1 MNISLTG
8 SHGFIGSHLLQY
20 LYDHN
25 HTVECWDSK
34 IGQYIENF
42 KLSSN
47 TQLVIHLAALADVR
61 ASLQNPNLY
70 WKTNVEATK
79 KIFDKCASRNI
90 KVIYAS
96 SSTAREWWRN
106 PYAITKKV
114 CEQMAPENSC
124 GMRFSTVWGDGAR
137 PTMLIP
143 RIKSRTLTYATEHV
157 RDFIHVSDIVS
168 AIDIIIKKGCLGI
181 VDIGSG
187 HATRVDQLV
196 AKHSINVP
204 IQLGDDTEQDENV
217 LLSSSLRALGWAPKI
232 NVMDVDLHKI

>member
-8 SHGFIGSHLLQY
+8 SHGFIGSHLLKN
-20 LYDHN
+20 LYDQG

-34 IGQYIENF
+34 IGQDIKHFE
-42 KLSSN
+42 LSQD

-61 ASLQNPNLY
+61 ASLQQPDLY
-70 WKTNVEATK
+70 WQTNVEATK
-79 KIFDKCASRNI
+79 KIFNKCAERNI

-124 GMRFSTVWGDGAR
+124 GMRFSTVWGNGAR

-143 RIKSRTLTYATEHV
+143 RIKSRTLTYATKHI

-168 AIDIIIKKGCLGI
+168 AINIIIKKGCLGI

-196 AKHSINVP
+196 AKHGIDVP
-204 IQLGDDTEQDENV
+204 IQQGDATEQDENV
-217 LLSSSLRALGWAPKI
+217 LASSSLRALGWEPQI
-232 NVMDVDLHKI
+232 NVMDADL

>member
-8 SHGFIGSHLLQY
+8 SHGFVGSHLLKN
-20 LYDHN
+20 LYDKGHI
-25 HTVECWDSK
+25 VECWDSK
-34 IGQYIENF
+34 IGQDIKHFE
-42 KLSSN
+42 LSQD

-61 ASLQNPNLY
+61 ASLQQPDMY
-70 WKTNVEATK
+70 WQINVEATK
-79 KIFDKCASRNI
+79 KIFDKCAKRNI

-168 AIDIIIKKGCLGI
+168 AIDVIIKKGCLGI

-196 AKHSINVP
+196 AKHGIDVP
-204 IQLGDDTEQDENV
+204 IQPGDATEQDENV
-217 LLSSSLRALGWAPKI
+217 LASSSLRALGWEPQI
-232 NVMDVDLHKI
+232 NVMDADL

>member
-1 MNISLTG
+1 MNIILTG
-8 SHGFIGSHLLQY
+8 SHGFIGSHLLKF
-20 LYDHN
+20 LTN
-25 HTVECWDSK
+25 NRHTVDCYDRK
-34 IGQYIENF
+34 IGKDIQNL
-42 KLSSN
+42 KLHQD

-61 ASLQNPNLY
+61 ASLQNPDQY
-70 WKTNVEATK
+70 WQTNVEATK
-79 KIFDKCASRNI
+79 KIFDQCVERNV

-114 CEQMAPENSC
+114 CEQIAPENSC

-143 RIKSRTLTYATEHV
+143 RIKSRTIKYATEHV

-168 AIDIIIKKGCLGI
+168 AIDVIIRKGCVGV

-196 AKHSINVP
+196 AKHGIDVP
-204 IQLGDDTEQDENV
+204 IQPGDATEQDENV
-217 LLSSSLRALGWAPKI
+217 LASSSLRALGWEPKI
-232 NVMDVDLHKI
+232 NVMDANL

>member
-8 SHGFIGSHLLQY
+8 SHGFIGSHLLKH
-20 LYDHN
+20 LYDN
-25 HTVECWDSK
+25 GHTVECWDTK
-34 IGQYIENF
+34 IGQDIKHF
-42 KLSSN
+42 ALSQD

-70 WKTNVEATK
+70 WQENVEATK
-79 KIFDKCASRNI
+79 RIFDSCAERNC

-124 GMRFSTVWGDGAR
+124 GMRFSTVWGEGAR

-143 RIKSRTLTYATEHV
+143 KIKSRTLTYATEHV

-168 AIDIIIKKGCLGI
+168 AIDVIIKKGCMGV

-196 AKHSINVP
+196 AKHGIDVP
-204 IQLGDDTEQDENV
+204 IQQGDATEQDENV
-217 LLSSSLRALGWAPKI
+217 LSSSSLRALGWEPKV
-232 NVMDVDLHKI
+232 NVMEVDL

>member
-8 SHGFIGSHLLQY
+8 SHGFIGSHLLQH
-20 LYDHN
+20 LYN
-25 HTVECWDSK
+25 QGHTVECWDSK
-34 IGQYIENF
+34 IGQHIANF
-42 KLSSN
+42 ELSSD

-61 ASLQNPNLY
+61 ASLQQPDLY
-70 WKTNVEATK
+70 WQTNVEATK
-79 KIFDKCASRNI
+79 KIFDKCVSRNI

-96 SSTAREWWRN
+96 SSTAKEWWRN

-124 GMRFSTVWGDGAR
+124 GMRFSTVWGEGAR

-168 AIDIIIKKGCLGI
+168 AIDVIIKKGCMGV

-196 AKHSINVP
+196 AKHGIDVP
-204 IQLGDDTEQDENV
+204 IQKGDATEQDENV
-217 LLSSSLRALGWAPKI
+217 LSSSSLRSLGWEPKV
-232 NVMDVDLHKI
+232 NVMDVEL

>member
-8 SHGFIGSHLLQY
+8 SHGFIGSHLWKHLN
-20 LYDHN
+20 DN
-25 HTVECWDSK
+25 GHTIECWDTK
-34 IGQYIENF
+34 IGQDIKHF
-42 KLSSN
+42 KLSHD

-61 ASLQNPNLY
+61 ASLQQPDLY
-70 WKTNVEATK
+70 WQENVLATK
-79 KIFDKCASRNI
+79 RIFDKCVARNI

-114 CEQMAPENSC
+114 CEQIAPENSC

-137 PTMLIP
+137 SSMLIP
-143 RIKSRTLTYATEHV
+143 RIKARQLTYATEHV

-168 AIDIIIKKGCLGI
+168 AIDVIIKKGCVGV

-187 HATRVDQLV
+187 QATRVDQLV
-196 AKHSINVP
+196 AKHGIDVP
-204 IQLGDDTEQDENV
+204 IQQGDATEQDENV
-217 LLSSSLRALGWAPKI
+217 LASSSIRALGWTPKI
-232 NVMDVDLHKI
+232 NVMDAEL

>member
-8 SHGFIGSHLLQY
+8 SHGFIGSHLLKH
-20 LYDHN
+20 LYDN
-25 HTVECWDSK
+25 GHTVECWDTK
-34 IGQYIENF
+34 IGQDIKHF
-42 KLSSN
+42 ALSQD

-70 WKTNVEATK
+70 WQENVEATK
-79 KIFDKCASRNI
+79 RIFDKCVARNC

-106 PYAITKKV
+106 PYAITKRV
-114 CEQMAPENSC
+114 CEQIAPTNSC

-168 AIDIIIKKGCLGI
+168 AIDVIIKKGCMGV

-196 AKHSINVP
+196 AKHGIDVP
-204 IQLGDDTEQDENV
+204 IQQGDATEQDENV
-217 LLSSSLRALGWAPKI
+217 LSSSSLRALGWEPTI
-232 NVMDVDLHKI
+232 NVMDANL